1 MQTLPCCI
9 NHKHYTKSEKCNLF
23 TTYAHGNGND
33 RWMILLHYI
42 KLLYMQ
48 SWWFIRGGNRLYMCI
63 FFKSTLFL
71 SQSKFTNTFKPKICC
86 FLFVLYLIVH
96 AILEVYFMLYILLN
110 GKHIQTWVYLW
121 SGAINL
127 KKWEV
132 YKLNKNLHIVKYS
145 VVTLDYAYIIL
156 NFMDMNLLIIIRTT
170 STCLGCTST

>member
-71 SQSKFTNTFKPKICC
+71 SQSKFTNTFKPKILLFSFC
-86 FLFVLYLIVH
+86 FVFNRARDSWSLFYVI
-96 AILEVYFMLYILLN
+96 
-110 GKHIQTWVYLW
+110 
-121 SGAINL
+121 
-127 KKWEV
+127 
-132 YKLNKNLHIVKYS
+132 HIVKWETYLNMS
-145 VVTLDYAYIIL
+145 VFVIGSNKSEKVRGI
-156 NFMDMNLLIIIRTT
+156 
-170 STCLGCTST
+170 